1 MLRTLS
7 ESYKSLLMKKQPN
20 KFERGLIYALPIVIF
35 FSYYPVIRLGGN
47 ASMNFELSLPLIWL
61 AMFGLLSM
69 LRMPAILTRLGL
81 MKSVVLLL
89 FPIYVILSVFW
100 SLNPLRGVLTAGIL
114 WLLFMSGMNLLN
126 LELKKDFLRR
136 LLRIYLT
143 ASVIVA
149 IFCIVQCFADV
160 LGVDADITLLCRG
173 CIYETLGFPH
183 PNGLAIEPQFMGN
196 LLIAPAL
203 ISLVLFYRTIKSAKN
218 KRTVFAFAGLSFFLI
233 MSLYVCFSR
242 GALYAFLIGGA
253 VMGILMLVRDRSAR
267 AFYLIL
273 PVVLGFSGGL
283 LLQGVWAEMSPTAE
297 NFAQGIQRS
306 IHQVT
311 LGKID
316 LREEVTTEGEQSSF
330 SGYIEESTN
339 VRLDLNEMAVAIWRS
354 NNPLFGV
361 GIGGAGVAIDNYSEE
376 LSSKE
381 IVQNEYV
388 NILLEL
394 GVVGIILAA
403 VALGIVSINVLKLKN
418 DRLLAPLIIAYLIT
432 LCFFSG
438 LPNVLHIYLLT
449 PILFRVGQKQ
459 LL

>member
-1 MLRTLS
+1 
-7 ESYKSLLMKKQPN
+7 
-20 KFERGLIYALPIVIF
+20 
-35 FSYYPVIRLGGN
+35 
-47 ASMNFELSLPLIWL
+47 MNFELSLPLIWL
-61 AMFGLLSM
+61 TLFGTLSM
-69 LRMPAILTRLGL
+69 LRMPVILTRLGGI
-81 MKSVVLLL
+81 KSVILLL

-136 LLRIYLT
+136 LLRIYLAT
-143 ASVIVA
+143 SVVVA
-149 IFCIVQCFADV
+149 VFCIGQCFADV
-160 LGVDADITLLCRG
+160 LGVSADISLLCRG
-173 CIYETLGFPH
+173 CVYETLGFPH

-203 ISLVLFYRTIKSAKN
+203 IALVLLYKAIKSAKN

-233 MSLYVCFSR
+233 MSLYICFSR
-242 GALYAFLIGGA
+242 GALYAFLVGGA
-253 VMGILMLVRDRSAR
+253 VMGVIMLVRDKSAR
-267 AFYLIL
+267 ALFLIA
-273 PVVLGFSGGL
+273 PVVLGFGGGL
-283 LLQGVWAEMSPTAE
+283 LLQGVWAEMSPTTE

-316 LREEVTTEGEQSSF
+316 LREEVTAEGEQSSF
-330 SGYIEESTN
+330 TGYIEESTN
-339 VRLDLNEMAVAIWRS
+339 VRLDLNEMAVAIWQS
-354 NNPLFGV
+354 SNPLVGV
-361 GIGGAGVAIDNYSEE
+361 GIGGAGVAIDDYSEE

-381 IVQNEYV
+381 IVQNEYLT
-388 NILLEL
+388 ILLEL
-394 GVVGIILAA
+394 GIVGIILAMA
-403 VALGIVSINVLKLKN
+403 ALGIILIKILKLKN
-418 DRLLAPLIIAYLIT
+418 DRLLLPLIIAYLIT

-438 LPNVLHIYLLT
+438 LPNVLHIYLMT